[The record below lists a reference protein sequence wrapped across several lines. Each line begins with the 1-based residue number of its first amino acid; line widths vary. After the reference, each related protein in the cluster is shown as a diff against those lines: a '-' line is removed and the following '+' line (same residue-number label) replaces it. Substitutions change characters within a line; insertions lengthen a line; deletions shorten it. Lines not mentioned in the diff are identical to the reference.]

1 MGSRPRV
8 QRRFPRRPDGWL
20 GRIPSRQ
27 RPLVEGPVQAESL
40 LEGKSGEPC
49 KFPANVVIGGAQEKF
64 FVNPLDDLKSHTKV
78 IARLSEINRQRAAEA
93 LKRQQE
99 LEAAENLN
107 MTEQDEAG
115 QQQLN
120 DTAQDSSNMMEA
132 NSPGG
137 MGEGDGFGDQ
147 QMDDDMD
154 GFVNRAF

>member
-1 MGSRPRV
+1 
-8 QRRFPRRPDGWL
+8 
-20 GRIPSRQ
+20 
-27 RPLVEGPVQAESL
+27 
-40 LEGKSGEPC
+40 
-49 KFPANVVIGGAQEKF
+49 
-64 FVNPLDDLKSHTKV
+64 
-78 IARLSEINRQRAAEA
+78 
-93 LKRQQE
+93 
-99 LEAAENLN
+99 